1 MPRPSDGHP
10 MLDIVRSGH
19 AWHLVVL
26 EAVSG
31 FHVDGRYPNRYK
43 YTLTVRR
50 RSYYPSCNASQ

>member
-1 MPRPSDGHP
+1 

-31 FHVDGRYPNRYK
+31 FLVDGPYPGRYK